1 MSTID
6 PAVAQELESLSR
18 HRAIDEAIARGDSAV
33 QEFYKNAVIF
43 VTGGSGFLG
52 KQLIEKL
59 FRSCDIKSVYLLLR
73 EKKGQTSQERIAKI
87 FQDPVFEIL
96 HKRKPDFVS
105 RVTPVNGDI
114 TQLRMAISDQDWYT
128 MVNEVTVIFHAA
140 ATITFDEPLRVATR
154 TNVRGTM
161 QALLL
166 GKDCKNLKSF
176 VHVSTA
182 YAHATH
188 SRIGGTVREDFYD
201 SPGDP
206 RTMVDLVEQLSE
218 EKLAAIKPKLI
229 EDWPNTYAYT
239 KALAE
244 EAVRTMS
251 GDLPICIVRPAIV
264 IASNLEPSPGWVD
277 MSSVYGPSGL
287 LLGSG
292 LGVMHTF
299 MAEDGAKIDLI
310 PVDYVNNATI
320 VAGWATAERRKNGQK
335 DIKIYTVSPARNP
348 ITWRKYIMDY
358 VNNATIVAG
367 WATAERRKNGQKD
380 IKIYTVSPLAGP
392 RQNAARTD
400 KRIFR
405 YIPCRRLETLLR
417 GVSRYNPNS
426 HGVDYVNNATIVGG
440 WATAERRKNGLK
452 DIKIYTVSPA
462 RNPITWRE
470 ILNIMFT
477 KVYYCASSPKAVWYV
492 FVHHTSRWWVF
503 CLLTCLMHFIPG
515 YLADGVLTMLGKKPK
530 AMKLYQLAFNLSSVL
545 AYFTCHEFHFQDDNL
560 VKLHN
565 SLSKTDQDLYN
576 FDVEK
581 MDWTQQMITWA
592 IGLRKYIIKDG
603 LKDTE
608 YAVKKQRVLQLL
620 SYGVGALYLYAIY
633 KLITLVCWV
642 VCLFVAM
649 F

>member
-1 MSTID
+1 SPTVSTID

-33 QEFYKNAVIF
+33 QEFYKDAVIF

-59 FRSCDIKSVYLLLR
+59 FRSCDIKRVYLLLR

-96 HKRKPDFVS
+96 HKRKPDFAS

-128 MVNEVTVIFHAA
+128 MAHEVTVIFHAA

-166 GKDCKNLKSF
+166 GQDCKKLKSF

-188 SRIGGTVREDFYD
+188 SRIGCSVREDFYD

-218 EKLAAIKPKLI
+218 EKLAAIKPRLI

-299 MAEDGAKIDLI
+299 MAEDSAKIDLI

-320 VAGWATAERRKNGQK
+320 VAGWATAERRKSGQK

-348 ITWRKYIMDY
+348 ITWRKYLSKNLIPVVC
-358 VNNATIVAG
+358 VNNATIVAR
-367 WATAERRKNGQKD
+367 WAMLERYKSGQ
-380 IKIYTVSPLAGP
+380 
-392 RQNAARTD
+392 
-400 KRIFR
+400 
-405 YIPCRRLETLLR
+405 
-417 GVSRYNPNS
+417 
-426 HGVDYVNNATIVGG
+426 
-440 WATAERRKNGLK
+440 K

-462 RNPITWRE
+462 RNPITWRKYLSKSLIPME
-470 ILNIMFT
+470 RTNVNNATIVARWAMVECLKNGQKDIKIYIVSPARNAITWRKLMNIMHT
-477 KVYYCASSPKAVWYV
+477 KVVYCASTPKAVWYT
-492 FVHHTSRWWVF
+492 FVHYTSRWWVF
-503 CLLTCLMHFIPG
+503 CLLTWLLHFIPG
-515 YLADGVLTMLGKKPK
+515 YLVDGVLTMLGKKPK
-530 AMKLYQLAFNLSSVL
+530 AMKLYRLAFNLSSVL
-545 AYFTCHEFHFQDDNL
+545 AYFTCHEFHFNDDNL

-565 SLSKTDQDLYN
+565 SLSRTDRDLYN

-581 MDWTQQMITWA
+581 MEWTQQMITWA
-592 IGLRKYIIKDG
+592 VGLRKYIIKDG

-608 YAVKKQRVLQLL
+608 YAVKKQGVLRVL
-620 SYGVGALYLYAIY
+620 SYVAGVLYLYAIY
-633 KLITLVCWV
+633 KLLTLVCWF
-642 VCLFVAM
+642 VCLFAAM

>member
-33 QEFYKNAVIF
+33 QEFYKDAVIF
-43 VTGGSGFLG
+43 ITGGSGFLG

-59 FRSCDIKSVYLLLR
+59 FRSCDIKRVYLLLR
-73 EKKGQTSQERIAKI
+73 EKKGQTSQERITKI

-96 HKRKPDFVS
+96 HKRKPGFVS

-128 MVNEVTVIFHAA
+128 MANEVTVIFHAA

-166 GKDCKNLKSF
+166 GKDCKKLKSF

-188 SRIGGTVREDFYD
+188 SRIGGSVREDFYD

-244 EAVRTMS
+244 EAVRTMA

-264 IASNLEPSPGWVD
+264 IASNLEPNPGWVD

-299 MAEDGAKIDLI
+299 MAEDRAKVDLI

-335 DIKIYTVSPARNP
+335 DIKIYT
-348 ITWRKYIMDY
+348 I
-358 VNNATIVAG
+358 
-367 WATAERRKNGQKD
+367 
-380 IKIYTVSPLAGP
+380 
-392 RQNAARTD
+392 
-400 KRIFR
+400 
-405 YIPCRRLETLLR
+405 
-417 GVSRYNPNS
+417 
-426 HGVDYVNNATIVGG
+426 
-440 WATAERRKNGLK
+440 
-452 DIKIYTVSPA
+452 SPA

-470 ILNIMFT
+470 IMNIMFT
-477 KVYYCASSPKAVWYV
+477 KVYYCASSPKAVWYT
-492 FVHHTSRWWVF
+492 FVHHTSKFWVF
-503 CLLTCLMHFIPG
+503 WILTWLLHFIPG

-530 AMKLYQLAFNLSSVL
+530 AMKLYRLAFNLSSVL
-545 AYFTCHEFHFQDDNL
+545 AYFTCHEFHFKDDNL
-560 VKLHN
+560 VKLNN

-581 MDWTQQMITWA
+581 MDWTQQMVTWA
-592 IGLRKYIIKDG
+592 IGLRKYIVKDG

-608 YAVKKQRVLQLL
+608 YAVRKQGVLRVL
-620 SYGVGALYLYAIY
+620 SYVVGVLYLYAIY
-633 KLITLVCWV
+633 KLLTLVCWF

>member
-1 MSTID
+1 MVVLYVVSTID
-6 PAVAQELESLSR
+6 PAVTLELESLSR

-33 QEFYKNAVIF
+33 QEFYKDAVIF

-52 KQLIEKL
+52 KHLIEKL
-59 FRSCDIKSVYLLLR
+59 FRSCDIKRVYLLLR
-73 EKKGQTSQERIAKI
+73 EKKGHTSQERIAKI

-105 RVTPVNGDI
+105 RVTPVHGDI
-114 TQLRMAISDQDWYT
+114 TQLRMAISDEDWYT
-128 MVNEVTVIFHAA
+128 MANEVTVIFHVA

-166 GKDCKNLKSF
+166 GKDCKKLKSF

-182 YAHATH
+182 YAHATR
-188 SRIGGTVREDFYD
+188 SRIGGSVREDFYD

-244 EAVRTMS
+244 EVVRTMS

-264 IASNLEPSPGWVD
+264 IAANLEPNPGWLD

-320 VAGWATAERRKNGQK
+320 VAGWATAEHRKNGHN

-348 ITWRKYIMDY
+348 ITWRKYLSKTLKPNSHGVDY
-358 VNNATIVAG
+358 VNTASIVAG
-367 WATAERRKNGQKD
+367 WATAERRKNGQ
-380 IKIYTVSPLAGP
+380 
-392 RQNAARTD
+392 N
-400 KRIFR
+400 
-405 YIPCRRLETLLR
+405 
-417 GVSRYNPNS
+417 
-426 HGVDYVNNATIVGG
+426 
-440 WATAERRKNGLK
+440 

-470 ILNIMFT
+470 LMNIMLT
-477 KVYYCASSPKAVWYV
+477 KVYYCASSPKSVWYT

-503 CLLTCLMHFIPG
+503 CLLTWLLHFIPG
-515 YLADGVLTMLGKKPK
+515 YLVDGVLTILGKKPK
-530 AMKLYQLAFNLSSVL
+530 AMKLYRLAFNLSSVL
-545 AYFTCHEFHFQDDNL
+545 AYFTCHEFHFNDDNL
-560 VKLHN
+560 VKLNNSLSKTGTRCRTPTTCLVLAYFTCHEFHFNDDNLVKLNN

-576 FDVEK
+576 FDVGK
-581 MDWTQQMITWA
+581 MDWTQQMLTWA
-592 IGLRKYIIKDG
+592 IGLRKYIIRDG
-603 LKDTE
+603 LQGTE
-608 YAVKKQRVLQLL
+608 YAKKKQRVLGVL
-620 SYGVGALYLYAIY
+620 SYLVGALYLYAIY
-633 KLITLVCWV
+633 KLLTFVCWC